1 MQRFRILNVLLVALI
16 LLAGWRTFDVWR
28 REAPPGEA
36 GQEGRGPQTLPAPAR
51 RPAIPQFVDG
61 IARKDLFDVSRR
73 EATDDA
79 NVPTPQASPPPPPTL
94 KLAGVL
100 FIGMDPEAVVIDSA
114 QGNKQIRL
122 RVGEEISGYEVKRIS
137 IDHVALGSSAG
148 EEVVVPLIIGTAGKS
163 PASLGPGGVGTPK
176 KAAARRPPAQRGR
189 GTAVE
194 AGADAKTEAQRRRE
208 DARRRAE
215 RARER
220 LKRLRAEAAK
230 NR

>member
-16 LLAGWRTFDVWR
+16 LLASWRTFDVWR
-28 REAPPGEA
+28 RQAPPGEA
-36 GQEGRGPQTLPAPAR
+36 GQGGREPQGLPAPPRSQAV
-51 RPAIPQFVDG
+51 PQLVDS
-61 IARKDLFDVSRR
+61 IAKQDLFDVSRR
-73 EATDDA
+73 EGEAEE

-148 EEVVVPLIIGTAGKS
+148 EEVVVPLIINAAGK
-163 PASLGPGGVGTPK
+163 PAASLGPGGVETPK
-176 KAAARRPPAQRGR
+176 KAAARRPPAQKGR
-189 GTAVE
+189 GKAVE
-194 AGADAKTEAQRRRE
+194 AGGDAKTEAQRRRE